1 MNHKIGFKSILY
13 ILFLCLVSPA
23 VSAQYYNTGQDP
35 ASVKWLQIKTG
46 KFTVIYPEI
55 YGSGGIRFAKDLEK
69 AYSEISAFF
78 PEKKLNIPVIIHNYT
93 TQANGYVA
101 WAPKRMEIY
110 PTPDQNSLPIDNK
123 RQLALHEL
131 THVLQMQSLNSGFSK
146 FMSFFFGQ
154 QFPGVI
160 TSFLPL
166 WYMEGEAV
174 FNESLFTES
183 GRGRSPG
190 FQSLL
195 KAISIE
201 KGKMYKYDKL
211 LTGSYRD
218 YTPDYYQFGYQMYTW
233 ALLNNDPGIWNNVRE
248 FTASQP
254 FTLNPVNISLR
265 RSAGL
270 TKKKL
275 FNQTF
280 DTLGSIWKQD
290 LEKNNAIDYS
300 TVNPPGKT
308 GYESYYSAVYAGTDS
323 VIAVKTSL
331 ADPVSFVL
339 ISPSE
344 KREKKLL
351 VPGKLYPWIIS
362 FGDGKIVWV
371 ESLTDPR
378 WANRNYS
385 VIKTFDI
392 HTKTVLQLTFRSRY
406 LSASISPDGRIIAVT
421 ENTEDD
427 RNNLVLINA
436 DDGSVINRVPVPGN
450 AFLQRPQ
457 WSGGG
462 KKITL
467 VSLTGDGEGIL
478 SYSPENKEWKT
489 LLGESNDDIHSA
501 FLKNDSLFY
510 SSAVS
515 GIDNIYLLTGDGKL
529 SAVTRSKFGATD
541 MNITGNRLFFSNYT
555 SSGNKICIASL
566 AEAEEIKEPVSG
578 SASYLIDRF
587 KKPLIKEEADS
598 AIKYTPE
605 PYRKWKHLF
614 GIHSWMPLYADIEAI
629 QNDPASV
636 RPGFTLMS
644 QNQLSTLTATAGYE
658 YSADKRHKFHSRI
671 IWEGWYPVIESRLD
685 YGNEPVIDLMGS
697 MPAWVPVQVSPGLRF
712 LNSIYIPWSFS
723 TGRFSQYFYPSF
735 SVDYRNDYI
744 YEIETS
750 DYDYG
755 QTSLTGRLYFA
766 NYHRSAYRDI
776 YPRFGQIIDASYEW
790 APFDKHIY
798 GSDFSAKAAFYF
810 PGFIKNH
817 GIRIRYETENQSF
830 VKYLTDNKIHYPRG
844 YDDIISEE
852 LDFFSVDY
860 VAPLLY
866 PDFNIGS
873 FFYMTR
879 IRTGLFYDFARGKN
893 NYYLKSE
900 LGARVVDYFT
910 GGTES
915 FGSFG
920 IELISDFYL
929 LRIPYPISAGVQAAL
944 KNFNEAPSF
953 EFLFNIDIYGM
964 NIGKLRRG
972 SDY

>member
-1 MNHKIGFKSILY
+1 MNHKTGFKSILY
-13 ILFLCLVSPA
+13 TFILCLVSLA

-35 ASVKWLQIKTG
+35 ASVKWLQVKTG
-46 KFTVIYPEI
+46 KFTVIYPET
-55 YGSGGIRFAKDLEK
+55 YGSGGIQFAKELEK
-69 AYSEISAFF
+69 AYSEISLFF
-78 PEKKLNIPVIIHNYT
+78 HEKKLNIPVIIHNYT

-110 PTPDQNSLPIDNK
+110 PTPDQNSLPLDNK

-131 THVLQMQSLNSGFSK
+131 THVMQMQSLSYGFSK
-146 FMSFFFGQ
+146 VMSLIFGQ
-154 QFPGVI
+154 QFPGAVTI
-160 TSFLPL
+160 LLPL

-190 FQSLL
+190 FQNLL

-201 KGKMYKYDKL
+201 KGEMYKYDKL
-211 LTGSYRD
+211 LNGSYRD

-265 RSAGL
+265 RGAGL

-275 FNQTF
+275 STQTF
-280 DTLGSIWKQD
+280 DSLGSIWKQD
-290 LEKNNAIDYS
+290 LEKSNTIDYNP
-300 TVNPPGKT
+300 VNPPEKT
-308 GYESYYSAVYAGTDS
+308 GYESYYSAVYAGKDS

-339 ISPSE
+339 INPSE
-344 KREKKLL
+344 KTGKKLF
-351 VPGKLYPWIIS
+351 VPGKLYPWVIS
-362 FGDGKIVWV
+362 YADGKIVWV

-392 HTKTVLQLTFRSRY
+392 HTKTALQLTCRSRY
-406 LSASISPDGRIIAVT
+406 LAVSISPDGSILAAT

-436 DDGSVINRVPVPGN
+436 DDGSVMNSVPAPGN

-457 WSGGG
+457 WSDDG
-462 KKITL
+462 KKLTL
-467 VSLTGDGEGIL
+467 ISLTEDGEGIL
-478 SYSPENKEWKT
+478 SYSPEDKEWKT
-489 LLGESNDDIHSA
+489 LLDEGVDDIHSA
-501 FLKNDSLFY
+501 FLRNDSLFFA
-510 SSAVS
+510 SSAS
-515 GIDNIYLLTGDGKL
+515 GTDNIYLLTGNGKL

-555 SSGNKICIASL
+555 STGNKICNTSF
-566 AEAEEIKEPVSG
+566 AEAEELKITVSG
-578 SASYLIDRF
+578 SASYLINRF
-587 KKPLIKEEADS
+587 EKPRIKEEADTV
-598 AIKYTPE
+598 ITYTPE

-629 QNDPASV
+629 QDDPSSV
-636 RPGFTLMS
+636 RPGLTLMS
-644 QNQLSTLTATAGYE
+644 QNQLSTLTASAGYE
-658 YSADKRHKFHSRI
+658 YSSDNRHKFHSRV
-671 IWEGWYPVIESRLD
+671 IWEGWYPVIESRFD
-685 YGNEPVIDLMGS
+685 YGNEPVIDPMGS
-697 MPAWVPVQVSPGLRF
+697 MPAWIPSEITPGFRL
-712 LNSIYIPWSFS
+712 LNSVYIPWSFS
-723 TGRFSQYFYPSF
+723 TGKFSQYLYPSF

-744 YEIETS
+744 YERETGN
-750 DYDYG
+750 YDYG

-798 GSDFSAKAAFYF
+798 GSDFSAKVTLYF

-830 VKYLTDNKIHYPRG
+830 VKYLMDNKIHYPRS
-844 YDDIISEE
+844 YYNIISEE
-852 LDFFSVDY
+852 LDIFSMDY
-860 VAPLLY
+860 VAPLVY
-866 PDFNIGS
+866 PDFNIGALL
-873 FFYMTR
+873 YMTR
-879 IRTGLFYDFARGKN
+879 IRTALFYDYARGKN

-900 LGARVVDYFT
+900 EGDMIVDYFT
-910 GGTES
+910 EGTES
-915 FGSFG
+915 FSSFG
-920 IELISDFYL
+920 IELLSDLYF
-929 LRIPYPISAGVQAAL
+929 LRIPYPISAGVQAAW
-944 KNFNEAPSF
+944 KNFDEAPSF
-953 EFLFNIDIYGM
+953 EFLFNINIYGM
-964 NIGKLRRG
+964 NISKLRR
-972 SDY
+972 